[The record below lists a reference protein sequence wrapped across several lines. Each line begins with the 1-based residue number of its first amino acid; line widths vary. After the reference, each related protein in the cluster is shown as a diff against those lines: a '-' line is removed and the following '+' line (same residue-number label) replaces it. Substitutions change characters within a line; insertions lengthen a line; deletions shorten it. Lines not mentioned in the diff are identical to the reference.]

1 MGYYYNFIFLLDLLS
16 TREKDK
22 IQTRLSKETKSV
34 LEDFF
39 KYSDYPSLAQKRHL
53 AEKTGASL
61 RKVSRWFNSRRIRE
75 KRTAEREIRGSTPQN
90 GRSDSFQ
97 ASVKTEPEWEW

>member
-1 MGYYYNFIFLLDLLS
+1 MLLDIPS

-22 IQTRLSKETKSV
+22 TQTRLSKETKSV

-53 AEKTGASL
+53 AEKTGAPL

-75 KRTAEREIRGSTPQN
+75 KRTAEREIRASTQQS
-90 GRSDSFQ
+90 RMMDRFQ
-97 ASVKTEPEWEW
+97 VSVKTEPEWEWE